1 MSFPN
6 IACWLII
13 RTNHLSEPPLVLISS
28 DNRRSTVYVTSS
40 RNITISNNILQEA
53 PKDKLLVFNVKE
65 GWEPLCKFLE
75 KEIPDKPFPWKNI
88 GGKGYIPEDYMRR
101 FERQVMKETF
111 ILVVALL
118 LFLLAAYF
126 FANGYDWWKS
136 SSTFLLGFC
145 TWYYFL

>member
-1 MSFPN
+1 MILFKRFRFNKVLLLLTVFESD
-6 IACWLII
+6 
-13 RTNHLSEPPLVLISS
+13 TNH
-28 DNRRSTVYVTSS
+28 VYVNKS

-75 KEIPDKPFPWKNI
+75 KEIPDKPFPRKNI
-88 GGKGYIPEDYMRR
+88 GGKGYLSEEYMRQ
-101 FERQVMKETF
+101 FERQVMKEAF
-111 ILVVALL
+111 ILVVVLL

-126 FANGYDWWKS
+126 FATGYDWWKS
-136 SSTFLLGFC
+136 SATFLFGFC

>member
-1 MSFPN
+1 MILFKRFRFNKVLLLLTVFESD
-6 IACWLII
+6 
-13 RTNHLSEPPLVLISS
+13 TNH
-28 DNRRSTVYVTSS
+28 VYVNKS

-75 KEIPDKPFPWKNI
+75 KEIPDKPFPRKNI
-88 GGKGYIPEDYMRR
+88 GGKGYLSEEYMRQ
-101 FERQVMKETF
+101 FERQVMKEAF
-111 ILVVALL
+111 ILVVVLL

-136 SSTFLLGFC
+136 SATFLFGFC